1 MRIRQ
6 GAITHYG
13 LQRYEVFSD
22 CANFCCLF
30 CFYPCFFYAFVHK
43 KVFNRAKESGHDVV
57 RSPIP

>member
-30 CFYPCFFYAFVHK
+30 CFYPCFFYVSAGKQASFMVK
-43 KVFNRAKESGHDVV
+43 KE
-57 RSPIP
+57 